1 MFAKEELE
9 ITKKN
14 VENALLNM
22 TAVVCYG
29 PYLYFEIKEVIIQL
43 ILDRI
48 KFILAKHRIKK
59 SKGTL
64 DVLKIIIFIK
74 KF

>member
-29 PYLYFEIKEVIIQL
+29 PYLYFEIKEVIF
-43 ILDRI
+43 D
-48 KFILAKHRIKK
+48 
-59 SKGTL
+59 
-64 DVLKIIIFIK
+64 
-74 KF
+74 